1 MTGGTPKNPWLML
14 VAGLSLGL
22 LVGLSMVAGVLVGT
36 QRSDAPQ
43 AAGIPL
49 PEALLNAT
57 ATHGTD
63 NFAIAT
69 GPVDE
74 DVEGIFLLDFLTGD
88 LQCWALNGRTGTW
101 GALYKYNVVNDL
113 AVQPGKTPKFLM
125 VTGMANF
132 RGGTTGQIQPGGSL
146 VYIVDANT
154 GNVAVYG
161 VPVNR
166 QASRVGVPQIG
177 TLIPVAN
184 GKARQN
190 VGQ

>member
-101 GALYKYNVVNDL
+101 GALYKYK
-113 AVQPGKTPKFLM
+113 PGKTPKFLM